1 MKVVPFT
8 VRPDKANGV
17 PSLDSCASTISK
29 AFSDP
34 KIAEFNTK
42 VQVRVVSDPT
52 TTTLATGLPSLPV
65 SVRVDGVGAIQ
76 CHNNIFIPMT
86 IK

>member
-1 MKVVPFT
+1 MKVVPVT

-17 PSLDSCASTISK
+17 PSLDNCASTISK

-34 KIAEFNTK
+34 IIAEFNTK
-42 VQVRVVSDPT
+42 VQVKVISDPT
-52 TTTLATGLPSLPV
+52 TTALATGFPLLLV
-65 SVRVDGVGAIQ
+65 SMRVDGVGTIQ